1 MTVFCVVE
9 KEHIVKDTWKICG
22 FYGIRSTKERAEE
35 LRQEE
40 IEKRQNWNNE
50 IHSRIFAKRPE
61 MLESFKK
68 SQEEKWNIV
77 VEEMEV
83 L

>member
-1 MTVFCVVE
+1 MTVFCVVQ
-9 KEHIVKDTWKICG
+9 KEHIVNDKWKTCDL
-22 FYGIRSTKERAEE
+22 YGIRLTKERAEE

-40 IEKRQNWNNE
+40 IKKRQMWNNE
-50 IHSRIFAKRPE
+50 INSRIFAKRPE